1 MKRLFAHFVETHSI
15 NKFIELGENKVV
27 VVEAVRMY
35 DNERDEYED
44 VKDTEIISAWCY
56 YALNN
61 LDEYLHEELDE
72 FIESKNPHWEID
84 EVIFA

>member
-1 MKRLFAHFVETHSI
+1 MKKLLAHFAKTYPI
-15 NKFIELGENKVV
+15 NKFIELGENEVV

-35 DNERDEYED
+35 DNERGEYED

-56 YALNN
+56 YALNC
-61 LDEYLHEELDE
+61 LDEYVYEELYE